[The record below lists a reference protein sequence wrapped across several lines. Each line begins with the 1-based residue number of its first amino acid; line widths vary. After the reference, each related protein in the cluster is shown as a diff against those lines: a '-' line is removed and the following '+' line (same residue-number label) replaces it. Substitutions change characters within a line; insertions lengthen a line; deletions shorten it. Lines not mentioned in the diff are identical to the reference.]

1 MTDLIIKIPLKDS
14 NSVDVIYNNQNNG
27 FPVANSP
34 INNINSSSMYLS
46 KINYHHHQEPPQ
58 PPTMT
63 QYKFSKTLFGENNNN
78 NHQSNSTTP
87 QQQQHHNPRSMTN
100 NNVLKRA
107 SNDNNSKSPSRNSLN
122 QQHHESIFLNSSS
135 SPLSIGG
142 AVVNSNTN
150 GVKRQLAGSNSLGRS
165 LTMRYVRPQPPTY
178 LIEPTTNGLQ
188 QPQQRSGSQ
197 NQQHLNYNNNNLGLN
212 RRYKQCTF
220 IYVKI
225 INSSALKS

>member
-1 MTDLIIKIPLKDS
+1 M
-14 NSVDVIYNNQNNG
+14 IYNNQNNG

-87 QQQQHHNPRSMTN
+87 QQQQQQHHNPRSMTN

-225 INSSALKS
+225 INSSALKSYNF

>member
-1 MTDLIIKIPLKDS
+1 MTDLIIIKILLKDS
-14 NSVDVIYNNQNNG
+14 NSVDVIYNNHNQNNG

-34 INNINSSSMYLS
+34 INNNLTNSSSMYLS
-46 KINYHHHQEPPQ
+46 KINYHHQEPPQ

-63 QYKFSKTLFGENNNN
+63 QYKFSKTLFGENATTSNN
-78 NHQSNSTTP
+78 NHQSNSNTP
-87 QQQQHHNPRSMTN
+87 QQHHNPRSMN

-107 SNDNNSKSPSRNSLN
+107 SNDNSKSPSRNSLN

-188 QPQQRSGSQ
+188 QQQQRSGSQ

-212 RRYKQCTF
+212 RRYSR
-220 IYVKI
+220 I
-225 INSSALKS
+225 L